1 MLFNHFKI
9 ALRSLSKNRFFTLLN
24 IAGLS
29 IGLSAGLLILLWVKD
44 EMSFDRFHPNVDR
57 IYREHAHFKAGDETQ
72 VWERC
77 PAPHAAYALREI
89 PEVEKAV
96 RITDAGAPLFR
107 QGTTAEVEKL
117 GVFADTSFFEVFKTD
132 FLAGNPAAAFSGN
145 ASVVLTES
153 LARKYFGAATAME
166 NVTGK
171 TVQIDKDYV
180 TVSAVIRD
188 FPENTLLQY
197 SYIRPYEYLK
207 SNFQPNDYWKS
218 LEEDWGDF
226 DNSTYYRLRPGAN
239 AAVVAGKL
247 GEIQHAHNTLDPGSY
262 YSLQPLDQI
271 HLYAADG
278 TDAGARMVRIMGM
291 AALFII
297 LIAAINYINLAT
309 AKAGKRAREVGLRK
323 AVGASRGQLIR
334 QFLVESGLVFLM
346 SSALAVGITY
356 LLLPYCN
363 NIADKKLRLDWSD
376 PSLMLLTAGIL
387 GGALLLSSIY
397 PAVILSAFN
406 PLQTIKSQFT
416 NGNDRQARLRQAL
429 VVTQF
434 VCSSA
439 LLIAMFIVN
448 RQMQFIRNQN
458 LGFDRENVFQMRL
471 TELTYKNR
479 DAIISELKS
488 SPGVVA
494 VTSSSDNI
502 MQSGSSTGDTDW
514 DGKTAD
520 QHMIVAPMAIGPDY
534 LDFFKMT
541 LTAGSNFTGTK
552 ADSTSFIINE
562 TAAAQLGMADP
573 VGKRFKLWQTEG
585 TIIGVVKDYHFASLH
600 ETIKPAILFSAPNR
614 HGVICVKTTGA
625 EASKAVASAEKQW
638 KRFDPAYPFEFKF
651 MDESFDK
658 MYRTEQ
664 RATQLF
670 RAFSVIALLI
680 SCLGLFGLSAFMA
693 EQRTKEIGIRKVL
706 GSSISGITALL
717 ARDFLK
723 PVLLAFVIA
732 TPLAWYFMR
741 EWLSDFAYRT
751 EIQWWIFAV
760 VGLATVAV
768 AFLTVC
774 FQSIRAALANP
785 VKSLRSE

>member
-1 MLFNHFKI
+1 
-9 ALRSLSKNRFFTLLN
+9 
-24 IAGLS
+24 
-29 IGLSAGLLILLWVKD
+29 
-44 EMSFDRFHPNVDR
+44 
-57 IYREHAHFKAGDETQ
+57 
-72 VWERC
+72 
-77 PAPHAAYALREI
+77 
-89 PEVEKAV
+89 
-96 RITDAGAPLFR
+96 
-107 QGTTAEVEKL
+107 
-117 GVFADTSFFEVFKTD
+117 
-132 FLAGNPAAAFSGN
+132 
-145 ASVVLTES
+145 
-153 LARKYFGAATAME
+153 
-166 NVTGK
+166 
-171 TVQIDKDYV
+171 
-180 TVSAVIRD
+180 
-188 FPENTLLQY
+188 
-197 SYIRPYEYLK
+197 
-207 SNFQPNDYWKS
+207 
-218 LEEDWGDF
+218 
-226 DNSTYYRLRPGAN
+226 
-239 AAVVAGKL
+239 
-247 GEIQHAHNTLDPGSY
+247 
-262 YSLQPLDQI
+262 
-271 HLYAADG
+271 
-278 TDAGARMVRIMGM
+278 
-291 AALFII
+291 
-297 LIAAINYINLAT
+297 
-309 AKAGKRAREVGLRK
+309 
-323 AVGASRGQLIR
+323 
-334 QFLVESGLVFLM
+334 
-346 SSALAVGITY
+346 GITY

-439 LLIAMFIVN
+439 LLLAMFIVN